1 MWMLNTHPSPPSHAL
16 AKHVCWLYS
25 HHVCLMF
32 TSKSFSVT
40 PSIFASRGA
49 PSRLQS
55 TAEGVACATQR
66 ATWRGWRLRGPTAT
80 LARALGGQRQMPWF
94 QGFTWNIL
102 KWNSANWLT
111 KNDSER
117 TMYLT
122 KQLKEKETSDEWHIW
137 CWHCCVTA
145 GIGPLFYKS
154 NDHKTK
160 GLRTASHCQCVNR
173 KTAPPKKTRFW
184 IVFATSDLL
193 HSFFWNISTR
203 LVQRKA
209 ENLQLEEAAD
219 RPPPSDWV
227 GPQQIER
234 APVQVGEWVKFGV
247 VLWIVCWS
255 VKGIEMYWVISF
267 NMATW
272 EDLWYFTAN

>member
-1 MWMLNTHPSPPSHAL
+1 
-16 AKHVCWLYS
+16 
-25 HHVCLMF
+25 MF

-80 LARALGGQRQMPWF
+80 LARALGGQWQMPWF
-94 QGFTWNIL
+94 QGYTWNIL
-102 KWNSANWLT
+102 QWNSANWLT

-122 KQLKEKETSDEWHIW
+122 KQLKEKETSDECHTW
-137 CWHCCVTA
+137 CWHCCLTA

-154 NDHKTK
+154 NDHKTDQRSTNC
-160 GLRTASHCQCVNR
+160 LTLPLCQPQNS
-173 KTAPPKKTRFW
+173 KKQKKLLNCPCNVWLATFIFFNICTRFPNQPHFRRGRLRIFNW
-184 IVFATSDLL
+184 KKLQITPLRRIGWDLSNWKE
-193 HSFFWNISTR
+193 HQCRRW
-203 LVQRKA
+203 
-209 ENLQLEEAAD
+209 
-219 RPPPSDWV
+219 
-227 GPQQIER
+227 GQIWS
-234 APVQVGEWVKFGV
+234 G
-247 VLWIVCWS
+247 LWIVCWS
-255 VKGIEMYWVISF
+255 IKGVEMYWVISF

-272 EDLWYFTAN
+272 EDLWYFTAS